1 MSNASLISVV
11 GDDDFIVRKRAKE
24 IFEELADD
32 FPDDLSR
39 EIIDGRADKVETV
52 EHILQE
58 AKSAGGTLSLF
69 GGGKLVWINEVN
81 FLNQTKTGS
90 AQGTKDALEGIKP
103 FLQNRK
109 GARSSF
115 PPVPFIEIIHLSSG
129 YKKIHPMR
137 TLPSRKKRML
147 PFVDWSRKLHR
158 NME

>member
-58 AKSAGGTLSLF
+58 AKSAGGTLPSLAA
-69 GGGKLVWINEVN
+69 VN
-81 FLNQTKTGS
+81 LYGSTK
-90 AQGTKDALEGIKP
+90 
-103 FLQNRK
+103 
-109 GARSSF
+109 
-115 PPVPFIEIIHLSSG
+115 
-129 YKKIHPMR
+129 
-137 TLPSRKKRML
+137 
-147 PFVDWSRKLHR
+147 
-158 NME
+158 